1 MMKNFIS
8 CGLKSSKYGSYAT
21 QHLNSLTAAT
31 VLQYVITRIL
41 RFCSINRWFYT
52 FYKYMG
58 YKNILLLVPSLY
70 LQSKGIVA
78 FVTPHKKIFKHQS
91 KMPHNQQHTDIASE

>member
-1 MMKNFIS
+1 
-8 CGLKSSKYGSYAT
+8 
-21 QHLNSLTAAT
+21 
-31 VLQYVITRIL
+31 
-41 RFCSINRWFYT
+41 
-52 FYKYMG
+52 MG